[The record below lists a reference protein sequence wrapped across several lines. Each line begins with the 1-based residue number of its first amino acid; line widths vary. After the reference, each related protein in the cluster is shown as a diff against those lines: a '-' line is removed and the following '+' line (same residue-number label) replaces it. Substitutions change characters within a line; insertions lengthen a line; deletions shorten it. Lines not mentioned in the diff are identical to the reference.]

1 MRKLT
6 AEVVQELEQNEDFR
20 QSLANVA
27 TPEEVQALM
36 AQYDIEVSIDE
47 INDMIEMPDGE
58 LLESDLEDVS
68 GGCSLWR
75 PGAGLR
81 IIWRIPAPPIRPPHP
96 ILIPIW
102 LRPKK

>member
-6 AEVVQELEQNEDFR
+6 AEVVQELEQNEDFK
-20 QSLANVA
+20 QSLANVS

-36 AQYDIEVSIDE
+36 AQYDIEVSIEE

-58 LLESDLEDVS
+58 LQESDLEDVS
-68 GGCSLWR
+68 GGC
-75 PGAGLR
+75 GLR
-81 IIWRIPAPPIRPPHP
+81 FPYGGFVIIWRMVPPTRPPRP
-96 ILIPIW
+96 ILIPNW